1 MIGFIEDMSNVSN
14 IALTP
19 LSSFSL
25 IDPDPAFKEAISK
38 MTFIIPEF
46 IKFISGDRKRSKVY
60 GNIKQYYPEELV
72 YMNDNIL
79 ERNVT
84 NIKEIDNIIEDS
96 CTLYKD
102 LRVVILKDNITL
114 SNIMGYDI
122 LSLKKRDSY
131 INTIYIQDMTMDTK
145 LAFNIC
151 TKLFDKILVSS
162 LYNIGIP
169 VFDSKYIPIY
179 SDEKSF
185 SACKFVVD
193 YFMTILT
200 PFIEK
205 IELSEKEVEDITYNL
220 FKSNFEIMDQD
231 MIIRIYKHIIDKNN
245 GVDDDYDYIGI
256 IMDYQKSFNND
267 EYIIKPEE

>member
-1 MIGFIEDMSNVSN
+1 MIGFVEDMSNVSN
-14 IALTP
+14 VALTP
-19 LSSFSL
+19 LSNFNL
-25 IDPDPAFKEAISK
+25 IDPDPAFKDAINK

-46 IKFISGDRKRSKVY
+46 IRFISGDRGRSKIY

-79 ERNVT
+79 EHNVA
-84 NIKEIDNIIEDS
+84 NIKNIDTFIEDS
-96 CTLYKD
+96 CNLYKD
-102 LRVVILKDNITL
+102 LRVVILKDTITL

-122 LSLKKRDSY
+122 LSIRKKDTY

-162 LYNIGIP
+162 LYDIGIP

-185 SACKFVVD
+185 SACKFIVD

-200 PFIEK
+200 PFVDK
-205 IELSEKEVEDITYNL
+205 IELSDKEVEDITYNL
-220 FKSNFEIMDQD
+220 AKSNFNIMDQE
-231 MIIRIYKHIIDKNN
+231 IIEKIYKHIINKNN
-245 GVDDDYDYIGI
+245 GIDDDYDYIGI
-256 IMDYQKSFNND
+256 IMDYQRSFNKND
-267 EYIIKPEE
+267 YIIKD